1 MKHKT
6 KNQIFHE
13 KKKLMPDKNLIEFD
27 KRKKSIP
34 DKNLIQLCK
43 EAIKKMCNTGGK
55 AFTMTVPVKIEDT
68 DIILSELVERFE
80 KSINSQPTPDERERG
95 ITITKAPTPDVK
107 GLEEDKLNE
116 DVKNILIQFHEICS
130 EYPVSQDK
138 LNIRA
143 VYDTFR
149 IQNILS
155 TPKSEGKE
163 KCPYCDEKN
172 GSSCNGLCTMNK
184 TNPQKSEGKELD
196 SDFKCYEIH
205 RPNIPQFGC
214 TKQCKECKAESEGK
228 ERKLPTDKEIRERY
242 DYLNESKAFQMIENN
257 KSYWEYA
264 AQWMRHKADR
274 IIKSLD

>member
-80 KSINSQPTPDERERG
+80 KSINSQPTPDVSHPKDFSNNLRAKIDSMTTEELQV
-95 ITITKAPTPDVK
+95 ILDKVESMNINTPDVK
-107 GLEEDKLNE
+107 RVEKSVISDKAIDLAWGSANFG
-116 DVKNILIQFHEICS
+116 KNPNKRYII
-130 EYPVSQDK
+130 
-138 LNIRA
+138 IRA
-143 VYDTFR
+143 VQKCIDGWANGHT
-149 IQNILS
+149 IQMIIQELGLVEPES
-155 TPKSEGKE
+155 KKATRLGLEFVKEYTTTPK
-163 KCPYCDEKN
+163 
-172 GSSCNGLCTMNK
+172 
-184 TNPQKSEGKELD
+184 
-196 SDFKCYEIH
+196 
-205 RPNIPQFGC
+205 
-214 TKQCKECKAESEGK
+214 SEGK

-264 AQWMRHKADR
+264 AQWMRHKADK